1 MKISVGEARAYLLCI
16 KCFFN
21 AYIFIVRGECIMQ
34 RSKKGHLQR
43 LAGLLEIPQDIVMDL
58 PRITMLGNKQ
68 VLVENYQG
76 IVEYTPSL
84 VRIKLNQGELII
96 SGSELVLGNLQVEQI
111 LVEGT
116 VGEIKYD
123 T

>member
-1 MKISVGEARAYLLCI
+1 
-16 KCFFN
+16 
-21 AYIFIVRGECIMQ
+21 MQ
-34 RSKKGHLQR
+34 HRNKSLQK
-43 LAGLLEIPQDIVMDL
+43 LAGLLDIPQDIVLDL

-68 VLVENYQG
+68 LLVENHKG
-76 IVEYTPSL
+76 IIEYTPSL

-96 SGSELVLGNLQVEQI
+96 NGKELTLGNLQVEQI

-116 VGEIKYD
+116 VRDITYD